1 MPSRSLVFTLAA
13 VALTLAVA
21 VPAHAVD
28 PAVHLSDH
36 VDAVFRTLQDPALQ
50 APEKDTERRLA
61 VRRIVDNLFDF
72 NETARRALGRHWSER
87 SPAERD
93 RFVHLFTDLID
104 RAYLRRVDRYD
115 GEQVVVLGS
124 TVQGDEATVQTKV
137 ITRDNSQIPVDYM
150 MARTPDDRWRV
161 WDVKIGG
168 MSLVSSYRV
177 QFNKIIVSE
186 SYDELV
192 RRLEV
197 KVSAQR

>member
-1 MPSRSLVFTLAA
+1 MSSRALVVTLAA
-13 VALTLAVA
+13 IALTLAVA
-21 VPAHAVD
+21 VPARAGD
-28 PAVHLSDH
+28 PATDLN
-36 VDAVFRTLQDPALQ
+36 DAVVAVFKTLQDPELQ
-50 APEKDTERRLA
+50 ASEKDTERRLA

-72 NETARRALGRHWSER
+72 KETARRALGRHWAER

-93 RFVHLFTDLID
+93 RFVHLFTELID

-124 TVQGDEATVQTKV
+124 AVQGDEATVQTKV
-137 ITRDNSQIPVDYM
+137 ITRDNSQIPVDYL

-177 QFNKIIVSE
+177 QFNKIIIGE

-197 KVSAQR
+197 KVTAQQ

>member
-1 MPSRSLVFTLAA
+1 MSSRSLVLTLAA

-21 VPAHAVD
+21 VPARAGD
-28 PAVHLSDH
+28 PAVYLNDQ
-36 VDAVFRTLQDPALQ
+36 VAAVFQTLQDPALQ
-50 APEKDTERRLA
+50 ASDKDTERRLA
-61 VRRIVDNLFDF
+61 VRRIVDDLFDF
-72 NETARRALGRHWSER
+72 KETARRALGRHWAER
-87 SPAERD
+87 SPAEQD
-93 RFVHLFTDLID
+93 RFVHLFTELID

-124 TVQGDEATVQTKV
+124 AVQGDEATVLTKV
-137 ITRDNSQIPVDYM
+137 ITRDNSQIPVDYL

-168 MSLVSSYRV
+168 MSLVSSYRA
-177 QFNKIIVSE
+177 QFHKIIIGE

-197 KVSAQR
+197 KVTAQQ